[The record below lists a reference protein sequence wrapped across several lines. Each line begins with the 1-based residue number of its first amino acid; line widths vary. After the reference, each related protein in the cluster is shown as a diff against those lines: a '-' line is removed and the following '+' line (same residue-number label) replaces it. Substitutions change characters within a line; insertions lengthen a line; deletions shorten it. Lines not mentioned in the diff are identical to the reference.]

1 MSQQSRVPHR
11 PTIERLIQFLRGQ
24 PQPSR
29 VAPSPAPTSPK
40 PSKPPALPPRP
51 DSRPVPVTATLSH
64 AEVASEPPV
73 PSTRVLVERIV
84 NHLRATGPL
93 DSSILIPPP
102 PPPPIKPISHAPFY
116 DGTPTSEHEYPTHPV
131 KPDRLVRAVASRPL
145 VSTLKN
151 PEWFPE
157 GGQLLLRAIGGQ
169 HLGTVTLA
177 RDVLLGRADA
187 KPEAQMRAERINLS
201 ALVPDTSSIS
211 RIHAMLR
218 LTDNRRVQV
227 VDMGSTNGTY
237 LNHHR
242 LDSFKPTM
250 LKDGDEIQLG
260 LFRLRVHFVH
270 P

>member
-24 PQPSR
+24 PQPPR
-29 VAPSPAPTSPK
+29 VAPSPAPASPK
-40 PSKPPALPPRP
+40 PSTPPALPPP
-51 DSRPVPVTATLSH
+51 PESRSLPVTSTLSH
-64 AEVASEPPV
+64 AEVASEPPI

-93 DSSILIPPP
+93 DSSIVM
-102 PPPPIKPISHAPFY
+102 PPPIKPISHAPFY

-131 KPDRLVRAVASRPL
+131 RPERLVRTVASRPIV

-157 GGQLLLRAIGGQ
+157 GGQLLLRAISGQ
-169 HLGTVTLA
+169 PLGTVTLA
-177 RDVLLGRADA
+177 RDVLLGRADT
-187 KPEAQMRAERINLS
+187 KPDVQLRAERINLS

-242 LDSFKPTM
+242 LDSFKPAM
-250 LKDGDEIQLG
+250 IKDGDEIQLG
-260 LFRLRVHFVH
+260 IFRLRVHFVH